1 MRQRFVLAFA
11 LLIAA
16 AWSVCAP
23 ARAQV
28 STITPTPAQRADQ
41 AIDDM
46 KAYRLVSGNA
56 AVTARFEAI
65 FRKVEQAAGVA
76 GKFRV
81 LVANAPAYPHA
92 ESHANG
98 VIVITESFA
107 AFTDREIAFVLAH
120 ELAHEIADHPY
131 QQSLLSDQLRGAESA
146 SSFQVRVVFGMLPPE
161 ITDKLRNDETAADRH
176 ACALMQRAGLGFDAQ
191 AFFQHLSGQPA
202 ASPDGTASHPSY
214 AQRVANLKELGCS
227 K

>member
-1 MRQRFVLAFA
+1 MLRQRFALAFA

-16 AWSVCAP
+16 AWSVCLPVRAETLAMTP
-23 ARAQV
+23 AARAD
-28 STITPTPAQRADQ
+28 P

-46 KAYRLVSGNA
+46 RAYRLVSSNA
-56 AVTARFEAI
+56 ALTARIGNI
-65 FRKVEQAAGVA
+65 FSKLEQAAGVP

-81 LVANAPAYPHA
+81 LVANSPAYPHA

-107 AFTDREIAFVLAH
+107 AFSDREIAFVLAH

-131 QQSLLSDQLRGAESA
+131 QQSRLSDQLRGAESA
-146 SSFQVRVVFGMLPPE
+146 SSFQLRVVFGMLPPE
-161 ITDKLRNDETAADRH
+161 ITGKLRADETFADRA
-176 ACALMQRAGLGFDAQ
+176 ACALLQHAGYSFDAQ
-191 AFFQHLSGQPA
+191 AFFQRMGQQPA
-202 ASPDGTASHPSY
+202 ASPEGSASHPSY
-214 AQRVANLKELGCS
+214 AQRVADLKAAGCG